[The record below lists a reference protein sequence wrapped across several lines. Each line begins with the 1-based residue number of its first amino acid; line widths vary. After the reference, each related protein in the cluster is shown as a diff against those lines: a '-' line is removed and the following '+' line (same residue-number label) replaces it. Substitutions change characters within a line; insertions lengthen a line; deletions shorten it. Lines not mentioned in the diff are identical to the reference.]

1 MKTLLYVA
9 LLLALLSSCALR
21 KGVSEA
27 SLADNPHLRYDII
40 EKSQLTDGSMIAFY
54 IQHSD
59 TSSVF
64 PESVILCLLDNDTL
78 LYNTYF
84 GHMRPLKP
92 ASFGITNPIPMEAD
106 VVAAYGAEFAETGFF
121 VYVEKQSGNY
131 ILREI
136 KTSPRDGEGIK
147 NTVIKSF

>member
-106 VVAAYGAEFAETGFF
+106 VVAAYGAG
-121 VYVEKQSGNY
+121 GNKKYSNQKFLKKINIRFKISVTY
-131 ILREI
+131 ICI
-136 KTSPRDGEGIK
+136 RDSY
-147 NTVIKSF
+147 TDLL